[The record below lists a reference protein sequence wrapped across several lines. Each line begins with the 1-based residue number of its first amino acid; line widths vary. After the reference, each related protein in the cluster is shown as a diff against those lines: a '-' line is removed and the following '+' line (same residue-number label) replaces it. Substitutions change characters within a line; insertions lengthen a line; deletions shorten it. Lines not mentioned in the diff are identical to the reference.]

1 MTVDRVQVEA
11 QKAKGRRG
19 GGDDVKLEFEDNFV
33 MGLVFRQVL

>member
-1 MTVDRVQVEA
+1 MTVDGVQVEA